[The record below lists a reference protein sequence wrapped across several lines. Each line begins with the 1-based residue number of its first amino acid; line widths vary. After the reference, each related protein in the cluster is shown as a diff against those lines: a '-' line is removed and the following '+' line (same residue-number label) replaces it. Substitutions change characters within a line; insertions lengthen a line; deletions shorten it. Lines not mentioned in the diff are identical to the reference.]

1 MCTIELQKAYHGI
14 IAVLWPMFKADLTTA
29 PTITGSDDPRWVEIC
44 DRYEGLVDKAPK
56 EVRDY
61 MDSQVRVHIYELEK
75 MWRWENDRQTA

>member
-1 MCTIELQKAYHGI
+1 MCTIDLQKAYHGI
-14 IAVLWPMFKADLTTA
+14 IAVLWPMFKQDLATA
-29 PTITGSDDPRWVEIC
+29 STITGPNDPRWIEIC

-75 MWRWENDRQTA
+75 QWRFKDENTA

>member
-1 MCTIELQKAYHGI
+1 MSTIELQKAYHEI
-14 IAVLWPMFKADLTTA
+14 VSKMWPMFKQDLATA
-29 PTITGSDDPRWVEIC
+29 PTITGPNDPRWIKIC

-75 MWRWENDRQTA
+75 QWRFKHENTA